1 MTIIGVTGGMGSG
14 KTLVSSVLGTLGAKV
29 IEADKV
35 AKRLYAAE
43 PDLKRD
49 IIEAFGMG
57 ILDEFGEVSFKR
69 LAAEAFKDESSTATL
84 NKITHPYIREAI
96 RRLIIDHSMTE
107 NIIAVDAALLFE
119 GELLNTVD
127 YIIAVTA
134 PEDGRID
141 RIVSSGRFTEDEV
154 RRRMKYQ
161 LPDEEKAALSDFV
174 IVNTG
179 TIEDLERKVKDV
191 FNQIKNPPDL

>member
-1 MTIIGVTGGMGSG
+1 M
-14 KTLVSSVLGTLGAKV
+14 VSSMLGKLGAKV

-35 AKRLYAAE
+35 AKGLYAAE

-57 ILDEFGEVSFKR
+57 ILDESGEVSFKR
-69 LAAEAFKDESSTATL
+69 LAAEAFKDKSTTATL

-96 RRLIIDHSMTE
+96 RQLIIDHSMTE

-119 GELLNTVD
+119 GELLYTVD

-141 RIVSSGRFTEDEV
+141 RIVKSGRFTEDEV

-174 IVNTG
+174 IANTG
-179 TIEDLERKVKDV
+179 TIEELERKVKDV
-191 FNQIKNPPDL
+191 FNQIKNPPDF

>member
-14 KTLVSSVLGTLGAKV
+14 KTLVSSMLGMLGAKV

-35 AKRLYAAE
+35 AKGLYTAE

-57 ILDEFGEVSFKR
+57 ILDEFGEVSFKQ
-69 LAAEAFKDESSTATL
+69 LAAKAFKDKSSTAIL

-96 RRLIIDHSMTE
+96 RRLIIDLSMTE

-119 GELLNTVD
+119 GELLYTVD
-127 YIIAVTA
+127 YIIAVTS

-141 RIVSSGRFTEDEV
+141 RIVKSGRFTEAEV

-179 TIEDLERKVKDV
+179 TIEELERKVKDV
-191 FNQIKNPPDL
+191 FNQIMNPPDL